1 MLGDSPGRQVLG
13 KDILGKGHVELFLES
28 LFLAQGPGISLVI
41 LEHMLCILGRWGLEV
56 GSLSLVEV
64 RL

>member
-1 MLGDSPGRQVLG
+1 MPGDSPGGHVLR
-13 KDILGKGHVELFLES
+13 KDILGEGDVELFLGS
-28 LFLAQGPGISLVI
+28 VFLAQGPDISLVI